1 MRYFIGSSAPNRDFV
16 ITDTLERWRS
26 SSSDPSNTINTSP
39 TVPRP
44 GNTGFKSGSGIPS
57 NRVICFTPQPSNSSK
72 MTEGIRVFEDVRSKI
87 YAISKSM
94 QIVMII

>member
-1 MRYFIGSSAPNRDFV
+1 
-16 ITDTLERWRS
+16 
-26 SSSDPSNTINTSP
+26 
-39 TVPRP
+39 
-44 GNTGFKSGSGIPS
+44 
-57 NRVICFTPQPSNSSK
+57 